1 VFYPARGCS
10 LYFKTL
16 SRFAFTRPSAPQPN
30 KVDVPSDP
38 DGGPQKSNE
47 SQDRNRK
54 KNNHAGLLRIAKPA
68 VRKRSTGSSCFA
80 VDKSGSSS
88 GSRPKSTQ
96 RCAILGHRRSV
107 LEDSTGIF
115 TVFTEGQLS
124 ILHTNA
130 KLSQLPALAGAAKG
144 RMYLWRR
151 RAATAAAGALAL
163 VMAYGVV
170 FGHNGLTAFTHKREE
185 ARALQLQMQRLQV
198 ENDRLREHV
207 DHLQNDPGA
216 IEHQAREEL
225 HYTRA
230 GEVIYTLPPEPAPIS
245 SH

>member
-1 VFYPARGCS
+1 VFYPALGCS
-10 LYFKTL
+10 LYFETL
-16 SRFAFTRPSAPQPN
+16 SRFAFTRPSTPQPH
-30 KVDVPSDP
+30 KVYVPSDP
-38 DGGPQKSNE
+38 DGSPEESNE
-47 SQDRNRK
+47 GQDRNRK
-54 KNNHAGLLRIAKPA
+54 KNSHAGPIRISKSA
-68 VRKRSTGSSCFA
+68 VRNRLRHSSWFA

-88 GSRPKSTQ
+88 GSGTKSTP
-96 RCAILGHRRSV
+96 RCAILGRQLTVSRTPADISAIRSEV
-107 LEDSTGIF
+107 
-115 TVFTEGQLS
+115 QLS
-124 ILHTNA
+124 ILHNNA

-151 RAATAAAGALAL
+151 RAATAAAAALAL
-163 VMAYGVV
+163 VMAYGVI
-170 FGHNGLTAFTHKREE
+170 FGHNGLTAFAHKREE

-207 DHLQNDPGA
+207 DHLQNDPGS

-230 GEVIYTLPPEPAPIS
+230 GEVIYTLPPEPAPTT